1 MEIFII
7 VVIIYLFVYLFTVDK
22 KFLAIAKNNSYRQ
35 KKLNE
40 VNQKW
45 ENHIS
50 A

>member
-7 VVIIYLFVYLFTVDK
+7 VVIIYLFVYLFTVYK
-22 KFLAIAKNNSYRQ
+22 KFLDSYRQ

>member
-7 VVIIYLFVYLFTVDK
+7 VVIIYLFVYLFTFDK
-22 KFLAIAKNNSYRQ
+22 KFLDSYRQ